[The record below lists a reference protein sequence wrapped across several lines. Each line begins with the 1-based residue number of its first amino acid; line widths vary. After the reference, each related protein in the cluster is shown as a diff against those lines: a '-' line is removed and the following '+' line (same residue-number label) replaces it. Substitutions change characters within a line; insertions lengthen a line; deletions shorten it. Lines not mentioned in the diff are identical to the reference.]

1 MSNDPDN
8 TTVLVTGV
16 SGYVGQQ
23 CAAELLRP
31 GYAVRGTVRSLS
43 KADLVRT
50 SVAKVAD
57 RADELEFVEADL
69 LNDQGWAD
77 AMTDVDFVLHVASP
91 FIMGEPEHPDDLIK
105 PAVQGTT
112 RVLEAAMAAGVKRTV
127 LTSSTVAINSDRTG
141 GTSGPQDWADP
152 DKIGTYA
159 KSKVLAEKAAWD
171 LVNAQT
177 GPDQM
182 ELTVINPGGIMGPTL
197 TGETTGAST
206 SMIADMIGGKMPMI
220 PDISISMADVRDVA
234 KMHVAAMTNPD
245 APGKRFVVATEE
257 PIKMIDAARILKSA
271 GYEKVSTRQAPTFL
285 LKMMAPFNKDV
296 KGMVSFLGKSVEID
310 NSQTRSLLGWEPTPV
325 ETSLTDMAESIS

>member
-1 MSNDPDN
+1 MSSNHAN

-23 CAAELLRP
+23 CAAELLRQ
-31 GYAVRGTVRSLS
+31 GYAVRGTVRSLG
-43 KADLVRT
+43 KADLVR
-50 SVAKVAD
+50 SSIAKVVD
-57 RADELEFVEADL
+57 SVEHLDFVEVDL
-69 LNDQGWAD
+69 LDDRGWTEAMAD
-77 AMTDVDFVLHVASP
+77 VQFVLHVASP
-91 FIMGEPEHPDDLIK
+91 FIMGEPADPDDLIK
-105 PAVQGTT
+105 PAVNGTT
-112 RVLEAAMAAGVKRTV
+112 RVLNAAIAAGVERTV
-127 LTSSTVAINSDRTG
+127 LTSSTVAINSDRTS

-152 DKIGTYA
+152 DKVGTYA

-177 GPDQM
+177 GSDQM

-245 APGKRFVVATEE
+245 APGKRFVVASEQ
-257 PIKMIDAARILKSA
+257 PVKMVEAARILKAS
-271 GYEKVSTRQAPTFL
+271 GHEKVSTRKAPTWM
-285 LKMMAPFNKDV
+285 LKLMAPFNKDV
-296 KGMVSFLGKSVEID
+296 KGMISFLGKSVSID
-310 NSQTRSLLGWEPTPV
+310 NSQTREVLGWEPTPI
-325 ETSLTDMAESIS
+325 ETSLNDMADSIS

>member
-1 MSNDPDN
+1 MSDKSGN

-23 CAAELLRP
+23 CAAELLRQ
-31 GYAVRGTVRSLS
+31 GYNVRGTVRSMG
-43 KADLVRT
+43 KADLVR
-50 SVAKVAD
+50 SAIAKVTD

-69 LNDQGWAD
+69 LDDQGWAD
-77 AMTDVDFVLHVASP
+77 AMTSVDFVLHVASP

-112 RVLEAAMAAGVKRTV
+112 RVLNTAISAGVKRTV
-127 LTSSTVAINSDRTG
+127 LTSSTVAINSDRTD
-141 GTSGPQDWADP
+141 GTSGPEDWADL

-177 GPDQM
+177 GPNQM
-182 ELTVINPGGIMGPTL
+182 ELTTINPGGIMGPTL
-197 TGETTGAST
+197 TGETTGTST

-234 KMHVAAMTNPD
+234 KMHVAAMTNPE
-245 APGKRFVVATEE
+245 APGQRFVVATEK
-257 PIKMIDAARILKSA
+257 PIKMLDVARILKSA
-271 GYEKVSTRQAPTFL
+271 GHDKVSTRKAPSVM

-310 NSQTRSLLGWEPTPV
+310 NSQTRSILGWEPTPI
-325 ETSLTDMAESIS
+325 ETSLTDMADSIS